1 MSKRAIFSSGNKL
14 RITTLFEL
22 CQLITNLYPDFQTQN
37 PYNCFKDKINLSG
50 YFYRHHKEDI
60 YRLYHLLVHC
70 LTCINHIYRIQDKQ
84 GNYLSDKQDNITT
97 LAMLQGEGFTNLILP
112 QAVRETYKELMSY
125 YGTETT
131 FTAKKARFILQ
142 LSKTTFN
149 RHLQQLQQ
157 LGYLHQSGGNK
168 KSGYQYQLLD
178 KLNPNQLSNP
188 FTIDEKKAIESL
200 FEQALPEVKTN
211 YPI

>member
-1 MSKRAIFSSGNKL
+1 
-14 RITTLFEL
+14 
-22 CQLITNLYPDFQTQN
+22 
-37 PYNCFKDKINLSG
+37 
-50 YFYRHHKEDI
+50 
-60 YRLYHLLVHC
+60 
-70 LTCINHIYRIQDKQ
+70 
-84 GNYLSDKQDNITT
+84 
-97 LAMLQGEGFTNLILP
+97 MLQGEGFTNLILP